1 LRRRG
6 VCDRVLRPTSP
17 GRLRRLD
24 DASGVEVLYGTAPAH
39 WGRGLATEV
48 TFAVLRYGLEEAGL
62 GRMLGIDDIDDK
74 VNAASRRV
82 LEKIGMTPEGKT
94 STKAA

>member
-1 LRRRG
+1 MG
-6 VCDRVLRPTSP
+6 CGGGWVYDRVLRPTSP

-48 TFAVLRYGLEEAGL
+48 AFAVLRYGLEEAGR
-62 GRMLGIDDIDDK
+62 GRMLGIDDK